1 MDTIT
6 EKDNVLTVKFT
17 FETNKRLAYEE
28 NGLKFVMGA
37 SKTEKGKIYYGCI
50 NRFRSDK
57 SGAKCG
63 ATGVYD
69 IESQSYT
76 PKRSHLASCGV
87 QQPNFSISESYSSQK
102 EFLHQELLK
111 NPRLTVAPA
120 QELLTKENLTKSPSK
135 RTKTLC
141 YDQIKYIIDCY
152 RKDNGINYDGSSSK
166 EIIILTRDNALFLRY
181 NSSFTSLNKGKVIS
195 NFNFI

>member
-1 MDTIT
+1 MDTNT
-6 EKDNVLTVKFT
+6 EKDSVLINNSQFT

-37 SKTEKGKIYYGCI
+37 SKTEKAKIYYGCI

-63 ATGVYD
+63 ATGFYD
-69 IESQSYT
+69 IDSQSYT

-87 QQPNFSISESYSSQK
+87 QQS
-102 EFLHQELLK
+102 
-111 NPRLTVAPA
+111 
-120 QELLTKENLTKSPSK
+120 KENLTKSPSK

-141 YDQIKYIIDCY
+141 YDQIKYIIDCF
-152 RKDNGINYDGSSSK
+152 RKDNGINYGSSSK
-166 EIIILTRDNALFLRY
+166 ELIILTRNNALFSRC
-181 NSSFTSLNKGKVIS
+181 NSIFTSLSKGKVIS
-195 NFNFI
+195 NFLFFFSLVR